1 MRVRNRSRSRRL
13 SCQDVSWKLCWPNGR
28 LQWDGCLDDL
38 HLSCL
43 QAATKPTNLTPHQ
56 CLKSCKLSLSTFH
69 LYQKVLLK
77 LNLWRSMAECRHTL
91 LRKSA
96 RLPQS
101 CVVAASTALARKPHR
116 TPGSEMNCKGGS
128 WTITRTLGRGA
139 SFMSWRAKSCSARVL
154 RFPHT
159 TNRDCCNFRATRGGK
174 SEGCVVPFINFLV
187 RSVTSDPACFPFLK
201 VWLMVSCMLR
211 S

>member
-56 CLKSCKLSLSTFH
+56 CLKPCQLSLSTFH

-116 TPGSEMNCKGGS
+116 TPGSKMNNLLMDAA
-128 WTITRTLGRGA
+128 LGI
-139 SFMSWRAKSCSARVL
+139 
-154 RFPHT
+154 
-159 TNRDCCNFRATRGGK
+159 
-174 SEGCVVPFINFLV
+174 GCGIGWMDIFGCG
-187 RSVTSDPACFPFLK
+187 DQ
-201 VWLMVSCMLR
+201 
-211 S
+211 